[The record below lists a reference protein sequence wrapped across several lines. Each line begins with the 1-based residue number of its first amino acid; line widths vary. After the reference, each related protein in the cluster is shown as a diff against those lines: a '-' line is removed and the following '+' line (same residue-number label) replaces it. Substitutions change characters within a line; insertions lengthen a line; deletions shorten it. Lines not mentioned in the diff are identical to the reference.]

1 MVNQLQQ
8 PPQMPQPAVGMQQ
21 PQMQGGQSQMPPQQ
35 VTPEMVQEDHER
47 LSYMQEMLNDLIK
60 KPDNEL
66 NLRSIFDGASDMV
79 LEYQTS
85 GGKRGVSPQTIAAE
99 MSDPD
104 FPTADTPAS
113 QIRQFLQKYFDK
125 SVMTQ
130 AAITHH
136 FGPPQQPQQPEQPP
150 QQAQEPQ

>member
-8 PPQMPQPAVGMQQ
+8 PPQMQPMQGQ
-21 PQMQGGQSQMPPQQ
+21 PQQPQQ

-150 QQAQEPQ
+150 QQSAGTAINDCQPFA